1 MGILSGSEQ
10 AGLAEPR
17 RKRRIS
23 SVDNATTTRVRSA
36 HLVGLFRLVGAVL
49 LAMGAALGS
58 FAFFAGSAGA
68 ATGPDPLTGSAF
80 GASIGGP
87 IPLLPPTPSVTLP
100 ASGTA
105 ASTTIAAPPNRVL
118 TSATLTATTSS
129 TNNTLANEQVNSEG
143 RVENANVLITGSTT
157 ALIANVLDSTC

>member
-10 AGLAEPR
+10 TGLAEPR
-17 RKRRIS
+17 RKRKVS
-23 SVDNATTTRVRSA
+23 SIDNSTTTTVRSA
-36 HLVGLFRLVGAVL
+36 HPVGLFRLVGAVL

-68 ATGPDPLTGSAF
+68 ATGPDTVTGSAF

-87 IPLLPPTPSVTLP
+87 VPALPPTPPGTLP

-105 ASTTIAAPPNRVL
+105 PSTALAAPLNPVL
-118 TSATLTATTSS
+118 TGATL
-129 TNNTLANEQVNSEG
+129 
-143 RVENANVLITGSTT
+143 
-157 ALIANVLDSTC
+157 